1 MKKKLKGFTLVE
13 LIVVIAIIGVLAA
26 ILVPSLSGY
35 VKKSRL
41 QAANSSAKTAYN
53 AVATYVTDQ
62 EVAGTPVKTSEGG
75 DFDATATSPAA
86 GIHKVI
92 CDALSDN
99 GSGAGHVNVKF
110 ISGSSDVAD
119 GIDFVQWSKAG
130 SGDSIIGQ
138 YPDGPATPDEKVTW
152 GTKYTPGAT
161 PSTP

>member
-53 AVATYVTDQ
+53 AVATYITDQ
-62 EVAGTPVKTSEGG
+62 EVAGTPVADGSK
-75 DFDATATSPAA
+75 DIDASTDNASDGLQHT
-86 GIHKVI
+86 VFE
-92 CDALSDN
+92 ALSDN
-99 GSGAGHVNVKF
+99 GSGAGHVYVNIV
-110 ISGSSDVAD
+110 SG
-119 GIDFVQWSKAG
+119 GIDFLQWSKAG

-138 YPDGPATPDEKVTW
+138 YPDGPATTDDTVTW
-152 GTKYTPGAT
+152 GTKYTPSA
-161 PSTP
+161 S